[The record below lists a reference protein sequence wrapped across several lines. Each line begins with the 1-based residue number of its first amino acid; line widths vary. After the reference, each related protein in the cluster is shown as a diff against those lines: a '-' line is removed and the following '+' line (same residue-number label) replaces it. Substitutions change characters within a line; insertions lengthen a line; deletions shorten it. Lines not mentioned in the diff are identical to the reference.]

1 LYDESVLTSR
11 FSVSSADAL
20 RRTRE
25 LLSEEGLFAGISSG
39 CVLHAALGLAAKA
52 QAAGQR
58 ADIAMIIADAG
69 WKYLSTGAY
78 GGTLAEAEARLEGQL
93 WA

>member
-1 LYDESVLTSR
+1 VG
-11 FSVSSADAL
+11 SADSL

-25 LLSEEGLFAGISSG
+25 LLAAEGLFAGLSSG
-39 CVLHAALGLAAKA
+39 AVVHAALGLATELAR
-52 QAAGQR
+52 AGRR
-58 ADIAMIIADAG
+58 ADIALLMADAG

-78 GGTLAEAEARLEGQL
+78 TGEFDTTAEALDGQL